1 MADIQQVDPVKLF
14 TGIIYN
20 DDAFLP
26 ALRDSLLSLLGAI
39 DFSSGSMPFDYTDYY
54 GVEMGEPLFR
64 IFYSFER
71 LIVPDELS
79 AIKKKTNELEGH
91 FLKDSKRGLNID
103 PGYLDYFKVVL
114 ASAKFG
120 GQKIYLKEGIYADL
134 TLLYEKGTF
143 RPLPWGFPDFRGGF
157 YNKTLVTIR
166 NLYKEQRR
174 AWADGGQ

>member
-1 MADIQQVDPVKLF
+1 MAGIQPVDPVKLF

-20 DDAFLP
+20 DETLLP
-26 ALRDSLLSLLGAI
+26 ALRESLMSLLGAI
-39 DFSSGSMPFDYTDYY
+39 DFTSGPMPFNYTDYY
-54 GVEMGEPLFR
+54 RIEMGEPLFR

-91 FLKDSKRGLNID
+91 FSKDSKRGLNID

-120 GQKIYLKEGIYADL
+120 GQKIYLQEGIYADL

-143 RPLPWGFPDFRGGF
+143 KPLPWGFPDFRGGF

-166 NLYKEQRR
+166 NLFKVQRR
-174 AWADGGQ
+174 PGADSGH